1 MYIYK
6 DTYTHIQNAQEILT
20 KTFFSN
26 LHWPNP
32 NTFTGFPFITF
43 LSKIQYMKK
52 ITKTIQDGFMKSE
65 ININLVHSLV

>member
-52 ITKTIQDGFMKSE
+52 
-65 ININLVHSLV
+65 